1 MQIKNMFLKHGK
13 LKITK
18 FIGRLR
24 LQQVKQVKQVSV
36 K

>member
-18 FIGRLR
+18 FIGLR